1 MSTSLH
7 PSPTIWLEPDA
18 HRYAAQFAAEQ
29 VTSQKGRQVYLNT
42 LAVYAVRTYLNWLA
56 VPTALHQSDCWQ
68 GGVRTLLDVAD
79 LVLPRVGKLEC
90 RPVLPG
96 DGAIALPPAADD
108 CLGYVGVGLS
118 ETLDQ
123 ANLLGFI
130 AAEAIAAG
138 ADTIPLSQ
146 LRSLEVLLHRLDQSQ
161 SDAVNLR
168 QWLQQRFE
176 LTWQPPLQVLST
188 AFRSSARADGVL
200 NTPENAGITVGRG
213 KVIFFPEGDAAIALV
228 LQIASTALGPEG
240 EQQPEEYAIHLQI
253 FPSGQ
258 AALLPEGLEIKL
270 LDGAGTLCAEARSR
284 EGDDGIQLEFGIAAG
299 EWFSLHLTLNQQ
311 TICEEFQT

>member
-1 MSTSLH
+1 MSTLLH

-18 HRYAAQFAAEQ
+18 HRYAAQFASEQ
-29 VTSQKGRQVYLNT
+29 VTSKKGRQVYLNT
-42 LAVYAVRTYLNWLA
+42 LAVYAMRTYLTWLA

-96 DGAIALPPAADD
+96 DEAIALPSAADD
-108 CLGYVGVGLS
+108 CLGYVGVGLN

-130 AAEAIAAG
+130 AVEAIAAG
-138 ADTIPLSQ
+138 ADTVPLSQ
-146 LRSLEVLLHRLDQSQ
+146 LRSIEVLLHKLDPSL
-161 SDAVNLR
+161 SEPVNLR
-168 QWLQQRFE
+168 HWLQQRFE
-176 LTWQPPLQVLST
+176 PTWQPPLQVVST
-188 AFRSSARADGVL
+188 AFRNSARVGGGL
-200 NTPENAGITVGRG
+200 NASLNAGSTVNRG
-213 KVIFFPEGDAAIALV
+213 KVICFPEEDVAIALI

-240 EQQPEEYAIHLQI
+240 EQQPEEYVIHLKV

-258 AALLPEGLEIKL
+258 AALLPEGLKIKL
-270 LDGAGTLCAEARSR
+270 LDEADTLCAEACSR
-284 EGDDGIQLEFGIAAG
+284 ERDDGIQLEFGIATG
-299 EWFSLHLTLNQQ
+299 ERFSLHLTLNQQ